1 MSSDQ
6 RSVFWKTIGFRLAVW
21 SSAVFIVGAL
31 TLFGLAYVLLSASLD
46 SRDRVAIQ
54 LELNERAAEYRGG
67 GLERLGRFLT
77 FQEQSDSSEPFLVRA
92 LDTQGVVHLVKVP
105 PQWAGNHLRGLD
117 APGEGS
123 GIQCLSLRAPR
134 ENDTL
139 EVGSHRLEYGTVLQV
154 GKTTEDRREVL
165 AHFRAATA
173 LAAGPVLLL
182 GAVGGALL
190 SHRALRP

>member
-54 LELNERAAEYRGG
+54 LELNELAAEYRGG

-77 FQEQSDSSEPFLVRA
+77 FQEEAHSRA
-92 LDTQGVVHLVKVP
+92 PLLPRAPDHPGGVHL
-105 PQWAGNHLRGLD
+105 
-117 APGEGS
+117 
-123 GIQCLSLRAPR
+123 
-134 ENDTL
+134 
-139 EVGSHRLEYGTVLQV
+139 
-154 GKTTEDRREVL
+154 
-165 AHFRAATA
+165 
-173 LAAGPVLLL
+173 
-182 GAVGGALL
+182 
-190 SHRALRP
+190 